1 MKNKHGLRFSI
12 YINDFQST
20 MIAGKALLVQLLV
33 QLFINLDR
41 RPGLGKNSCR
51 KVCSHTTY

>member
-33 QLFINLDR
+33 QLL
-41 RPGLGKNSCR
+41 S
-51 KVCSHTTY
+51 T